1 MMKMFLSQFTPTDDA
16 QKIIT
21 DCLKPTEVEEIP
33 LENAYQR
40 VIAQEVI
47 STLNSPPFDRSAMDG
62 YAILAEDSF
71 GHSETNP
78 FQLTVVDRIG
88 AGQMSNLNLKSGEA
102 IKIATG
108 APIPTGANAVV
119 MEEYT
124 HEERDTLEVLTS
136 VAPGENISPA
146 GEDFNK
152 GDIVLKIGKLL
163 GPAELAIIA
172 SAGFEQVKVY
182 KKPKIAVLITGSE
195 LVMPKNNIEGAEVIN
210 SNHFT
215 IKSMVESCMAI
226 PEMFHSIDD
235 TDLVEGLFEKLLDE
249 YDALITTG
257 GTAISKGD
265 VVVDVAE
272 KLGDV
277 PIHGVSLRPGK
288 PFGFAQIHGKPV
300 FMLSGFPVAAMV
312 QFDVFVREALLK
324 MQGLILKPLL
334 VYKKATRKIPSTLGR
349 TDYIR
354 AKIEGQM
361 VRPLKIKGSG
371 IIRSMVESD
380 SYIIIPENLEGIDE
394 GAECEVLPYHSL
406 KA

>member
-1 MMKMFLSQFTPTDDA
+1 MFLSQFTTPDDA
-16 QKIIT
+16 KKIIT
-21 DCLKPTEVEEIP
+21 DSLKTSAVEEIP
-33 LENAYQR
+33 LEKAYQR

-62 YAILAEDSF
+62 YAILAENSF
-71 GHSETNP
+71 SHSETNP
-78 FQLTVVDRIG
+78 FHLKVVDRIG
-88 AGQMSNLNLKSGEA
+88 AGEKSNLKLKSGEA

-108 APIPTGANAVV
+108 APIPAGANAVV

-124 HEERDTLEVLTS
+124 HEEDDTLEVLTS
-136 VAPGENISPA
+136 VVPGENVSPA

-152 GDIVLKIGKLL
+152 GDLVLKKGKLL

-172 SAGFEQVKVY
+172 SAGFSKVKIF

-195 LVMPKNNIEGAEVIN
+195 LVMPKNILEGAEVIN

-215 IKSMVESCMAI
+215 IKSMVESCLAI
-226 PEMFHSIDD
+226 PKMLHSIDSAE
-235 TDLVEGLFEKLLDE
+235 LVEEIFEKLLDE

-312 QFDVFVREALLK
+312 QFDVFVRQALFK
-324 MQGLILKPLL
+324 MQGLTFKPLL
-334 VYKKATRKIPSTLGR
+334 VQKKATRKIPSTLGR

-371 IIRSMVESD
+371 IIKSMVESD
-380 SYIIIPENLEGIDE
+380 SYIIIPENLEGIE
-394 GAECEVLPYHSL
+394 KGAECEVLPYHSL

>member
-1 MMKMFLSQFTPTDDA
+1 MFLSQFTTPDDA
-16 QKIIT
+16 KKIIT
-21 DCLKPTEVEEIP
+21 DSLKTSAVEEIP
-33 LENAYQR
+33 LEKAYQR

-71 GHSETNP
+71 SHSETNP
-78 FQLTVVDRIG
+78 FHLKVVDRIG
-88 AGQMSNLNLKSGEA
+88 AGEKSNLKLKSGEA

-108 APIPTGANAVV
+108 APIPAGANAVV

-124 HEERDTLEVLTS
+124 HEEDDTLEVLTS
-136 VAPGENISPA
+136 VVPGENVSPA

-152 GDIVLKIGKLL
+152 GDLVLKKGKLL

-172 SAGFEQVKVY
+172 SAGFSKVKIF

-195 LVMPKNNIEGAEVIN
+195 LVMPKNILEGAEVIN

-215 IKSMVESCMAI
+215 IKSMVESCLAI
-226 PEMFHSIDD
+226 PKMLHSIDSAE
-235 TDLVEGLFEKLLDE
+235 LVEEIFEKLLDE

-312 QFDVFVREALLK
+312 QFDVFVRQALFK
-324 MQGLILKPLL
+324 MQGLTFKPLL
-334 VYKKATRKIPSTLGR
+334 VQKKATRKIPSTLGR

-371 IIRSMVESD
+371 IIKSMVESD
-380 SYIIIPENLEGIDE
+380 SYIIIPENLEGIE
-394 GAECEVLPYHSL
+394 KGAECEVLPYHSL

>member
-1 MMKMFLSQFTPTDDA
+1 MKMFLSQFTTPDDA
-16 QKIIT
+16 KKIIT
-21 DCLKPTEVEEIP
+21 DSLKTSAVEEIP
-33 LENAYQR
+33 LEKAYQR

-62 YAILAEDSF
+62 YAILAENSF
-71 GHSETNP
+71 SHSETNP
-78 FQLTVVDRIG
+78 FHLKVVDRIG
-88 AGQMSNLNLKSGEA
+88 AGEKSNLKLKSGEA

-108 APIPTGANAVV
+108 APIPAGANAVV

-124 HEERDTLEVLTS
+124 HEEDDTLEVLTS
-136 VAPGENISPA
+136 VVPGENVSPA

-152 GDIVLKIGKLL
+152 GDLVLKKGKLL

-172 SAGFEQVKVY
+172 SAGFSKVKIF

-195 LVMPKNNIEGAEVIN
+195 LVMPKNILEGAEVIN

-215 IKSMVESCMAI
+215 IKSMVESCLAI
-226 PEMFHSIDD
+226 PKMLHSIDSAE
-235 TDLVEGLFEKLLDE
+235 LVEEIFEKLLDE

-312 QFDVFVREALLK
+312 QFDVFVRQALFK
-324 MQGLILKPLL
+324 MQGLTFKPLL
-334 VYKKATRKIPSTLGR
+334 VQKKATRKIPSTLGR

-371 IIRSMVESD
+371 IIKSMVESD
-380 SYIIIPENLEGIDE
+380 SYIIIPENLEGIE
-394 GAECEVLPYHSL
+394 KGAECEVLPYHSL

>member
-1 MMKMFLSQFTPTDDA
+1 MFLSQFTTPDDA
-16 QKIIT
+16 KKIIT
-21 DCLKPTEVEEIP
+21 DSLKTSAVEEIP
-33 LENAYQR
+33 LEKAYQR

-71 GHSETNP
+71 SHSEANP
-78 FQLTVVDRIG
+78 FHLKVVDRIG
-88 AGQMSNLNLKSGEA
+88 AGEKSNLKLKSGEA

-108 APIPTGANAVV
+108 APIPAGANAVV

-124 HEERDTLEVLTS
+124 HEEDDTLEVLTS
-136 VAPGENISPA
+136 VVPGENVSPA

-152 GDIVLKIGKLL
+152 GDLVLKKGKLL

-172 SAGFEQVKVY
+172 SAGFSKVKIF

-195 LVMPKNNIEGAEVIN
+195 LVMPKNILEGAEVIN

-215 IKSMVESCMAI
+215 IKSMVESCLAI
-226 PEMFHSIDD
+226 PKVLHSIDSAE
-235 TDLVEGLFEKLLDE
+235 LVEEIFEKLLDE

-312 QFDVFVREALLK
+312 QFDVFVRQALFK
-324 MQGLILKPLL
+324 MQGLTFKPLL
-334 VYKKATRKIPSTLGR
+334 VQKKATRKIPSTLGR
-349 TDYIR
+349 IDYIR

-371 IIRSMVESD
+371 IIKSMVESD
-380 SYIIIPENLEGIDE
+380 SYIIIPENLEGIE
-394 GAECEVLPYHSL
+394 KGAECEVLPYNSL

>member
-1 MMKMFLSQFTPTDDA
+1 MFLSQFTTPDDA
-16 QKIIT
+16 KKIIT
-21 DCLKPTEVEEIP
+21 DSLKTSAVEEIP
-33 LENAYQR
+33 LEKAYQR

-71 GHSETNP
+71 SHSEANP
-78 FQLTVVDRIG
+78 FHLKVVDRIG
-88 AGQMSNLNLKSGEA
+88 AGEKSNLKLKSGEA

-108 APIPTGANAVV
+108 APIPAGANAVV

-124 HEERDTLEVLTS
+124 HEEDDTLEVLTS
-136 VAPGENISPA
+136 VVPGENVSPA

-152 GDIVLKIGKLL
+152 GDLVLKKGKLL

-172 SAGFEQVKVY
+172 SAGFSKVKIF

-195 LVMPKNNIEGAEVIN
+195 LVMPKNILEGAEVIN

-215 IKSMVESCMAI
+215 IKSMVESCLAI
-226 PEMFHSIDD
+226 PKMLHSIDSAE
-235 TDLVEGLFEKLLDE
+235 LVEEIFEKLLDE

-312 QFDVFVREALLK
+312 QFDVFVRQALFK
-324 MQGLILKPLL
+324 MQGLTFKPLL
-334 VYKKATRKIPSTLGR
+334 VQKKATRKIPSTLGR
-349 TDYIR
+349 IDYIR

-371 IIRSMVESD
+371 IIKSMVESD
-380 SYIIIPENLEGIDE
+380 SYIIIPENLEGIE
-394 GAECEVLPYHSL
+394 KGAECEVLPYHSL

>member
-1 MMKMFLSQFTPTDDA
+1 MFISKLMPTPDA
-16 QKIIT
+16 KQIILE
-21 DCLKPTEVEEIP
+21 CLNSPEIEEIS

-40 VIAQEVI
+40 VIAQEII

-62 YAILAEDSF
+62 FALKAEETF

-78 FQLTVVDRIG
+78 VELKIVDRIG
-88 AGQMSNLNLKSGEA
+88 AGQKSKLKIENGES

-108 APIPTGANAVV
+108 APIPNGANAVV

-124 HEERDTLEVLTS
+124 QEEENSLTVETS
-136 VAPGENISPA
+136 VVPGENVSPA
-146 GEDFNK
+146 GEDFHT
-152 GDIVLKIGKLL
+152 GDKVIHQGRILN
-163 GPAELAIIA
+163 PAELGVVA
-172 SAGFEQVKVY
+172 SAGFDHVNVY
-182 KKPKIAVLITGSE
+182 KKPRVAVIITGSE
-195 LVMPKNNIEGAEVIN
+195 LVMPRNNLEGAEVIN

-215 IKSMVESCMAI
+215 IKAMVESCQAI

-235 TDLVEGLFEKLLDE
+235 AELVKNLFTTLLKD

-265 VVVDVAE
+265 VVVDVADE
-272 KLGDV
+272 LGEV
-277 PIHGVSLRPGK
+277 LIHGVSLRPGK
-288 PFGFAQIHGKPV
+288 PFGFGEIQGKPV

-312 QFDVFVREALLK
+312 QFDVFVRDALLK
-324 MQGLILKPLL
+324 MQGLDMKPLIIT
-334 VYKKATRKIPSTLGR
+334 KKAVRNIPSTLGR

-354 AKIEGQM
+354 AKIEGDM

-380 SYIIIPENLEGIDE
+380 SYIIIPENQEGIAE
-394 GAECEVLPYHSL
+394 GEECNVLPYQSL
-406 KA
+406 KV

>member
-1 MMKMFLSQFTPTDDA
+1 MFLSQFTTPDDA
-16 QKIIT
+16 KKIIT
-21 DCLKPTEVEEIP
+21 DSLKTSAVEEIP
-33 LENAYQR
+33 LEKAYQR
-40 VIAQEVI
+40 VIAQEII
-47 STLNSPPFDRSAMDG
+47 SNLNSPPFDRSAMDG

-71 GHSETNP
+71 SHSEANP
-78 FQLTVVDRIG
+78 FHLKVVDRIG
-88 AGQMSNLNLKSGEA
+88 AGEKSNLKLKSGEA

-108 APIPTGANAVV
+108 APIPAGANAVV

-124 HEERDTLEVLTS
+124 HEEDDTLEVLTS
-136 VAPGENISPA
+136 VVPGENVSPA

-152 GDIVLKIGKLL
+152 GDLVLKKGKLL

-172 SAGFEQVKVY
+172 SAGFSKVKIF

-195 LVMPKNNIEGAEVIN
+195 LVMPKNILEGAEVIN

-215 IKSMVESCMAI
+215 IKSMVESCLAI
-226 PEMFHSIDD
+226 PKMLHSIDSAE
-235 TDLVEGLFEKLLDE
+235 LVEEIFEKLLDE

-312 QFDVFVREALLK
+312 QFDVFVRQALFK
-324 MQGLILKPLL
+324 MQGLTFKPLL
-334 VYKKATRKIPSTLGR
+334 VQKKATRKIPSTLGR

-371 IIRSMVESD
+371 IIKSMVESD
-380 SYIIIPENLEGIDE
+380 SYIIIPENLEGIE
-394 GAECEVLPYHSL
+394 KGAECEVLPYHSL